1 MQRGATKTDERVV
14 DLTAYRIQKEESGG
28 LVLPP
33 DREDAEEVF
42 RQLAHHLLM
51 AVRVISKHCH

>member
-1 MQRGATKTDERVV
+1 VV

-33 DREDAEEVF
+33 IREDAEEVF